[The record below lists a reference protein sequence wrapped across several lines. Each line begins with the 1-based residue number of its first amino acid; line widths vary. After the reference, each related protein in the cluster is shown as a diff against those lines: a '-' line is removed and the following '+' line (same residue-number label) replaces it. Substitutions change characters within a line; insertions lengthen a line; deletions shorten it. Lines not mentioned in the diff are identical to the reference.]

1 MPVAAQWIR
10 HEDSLGFLA
19 WPERAHTPLPSV
31 LVIQEIWGV
40 DEHIKDVTRRIAA
53 AGYVACA
60 PDLYAKDGVRPEA
73 LQPERVVE
81 YQAFLQTLPATASTP
96 ADRVAALSTLP
107 EPGRTRL
114 TQTHQLLFG
123 QLRDLDKYL
132 PALHQACSF
141 LLRTSPLSSG
151 QKLACV
157 GFSMGGGLAGLLST
171 AEPELS
177 GAAIFYGTAPPLE
190 RVPRIAS
197 PLIGF
202 YAGLDERVNA
212 GIPAFA
218 EALAAAGK
226 SFERH
231 IYPGVKHGF
240 FNEDRPAYDANT
252 SRDAYVRLLE
262 FLRIHLS
269 P

>member
-10 HEDSLGFLA
+10 HENSLGFLA
-19 WPERAHTPLPSV
+19 WPERAHVPLPSV

-40 DEHIKDVTRRIAA
+40 DEHIKDVTRRIAS
-53 AGYVACA
+53 AGYVAYA
-60 PDLYAKDGVRPEA
+60 PDLFAKDGVRPEA
-73 LQPERVVE
+73 LHRDRVVE
-81 YQAFLQTLPATASTP
+81 YKAFLQTLPTTVNTP
-96 ADRVAALSTLP
+96 AERASILSTLP
-107 EPGRTRL
+107 EPARSRL
-114 TQTHQLLFG
+114 TETHQLLFG

-132 PALHQACSF
+132 PALEQASGF

-157 GFSMGGGLAGLLST
+157 GFSMGGGLAGLLAT
-171 AEPELS
+171 AEPGLS
-177 GAAIFYGTAPPLE
+177 GTAIFYGTAPPLD

-212 GIPAFA
+212 GIPPFA

-226 SFERH
+226 PFERH
-231 IYPGVKHGF
+231 IYPGAKHGF
-240 FNEDRPAYDANT
+240 FNEDRPAYDANA
-252 SRDAYVRLLE
+252 SRDAFARLIE
-262 FLRIHLS
+262 FFRVHLS